1 MATYSTKGVAGIP
14 LAALD
19 AIQDENTRQVLVALV
34 DGWHVRNGSTG
45 TGDSRFVTKAE
56 LAQQAFKT
64 DLLVSSGGTS
74 SGGGSADG
82 GGTVKPGQIAQII
95 NDVQASVF
103 ASQLWSDLGSRI
115 SLIQID
121 NTQNAA
127 DIKTE
132 TQKRINADN
141 AIVQTTTTQFAV
153 LNGNVAAV
161 QQQVTT
167 IANNVSSYSQLLTT
181 LQSQVGANTSALQIE
196 ANTRA
201 TADNELS
208 AKFSVKIDQNGYVSG
223 FGLMSTANNSTPYS
237 RFIVRAD
244 QFAIGS
250 PSGPG
255 ITPAVPFVVQ
265 TTWDAKGNPPGVYMD
280 TAYLKK
286 ASIATA
292 LIDDAAITSAKIQNA
307 AVTYAK
313 IGDAEVGT
321 LKIQGNAVTIPSSA
335 TSIGYGPWAAV
346 YLPQP
351 GNVVC
356 IGQAVISGTSSA
368 DGGGSFYGSIR
379 VSCYSNPGPVLY
391 GTGPTATGSGY
402 GSAGTQATIMTMAVF
417 SLPAGYYS
425 FNLQVDTSMANLGL
439 CQILALGTMR

>member
-1 MATYSTKGVAGIP
+1 MATVSTNKGVAGIP

-19 AIQDENTRQVLVALV
+19 AIPDENTRQVLAALV
-34 DGWHVRNGSTG
+34 EGWHVRNGTTG
-45 TGDSRFVTKAE
+45 NGDGRFVTKAE
-56 LAQQAFKT
+56 LTQQAFKT
-64 DLLVSSGGTS
+64 QQAATTAAGSSSSTQTNLGTI
-74 SGGGSADG
+74 
-82 GGTVKPGQIAQII
+82 KPGQIAQII

-121 NTQNAA
+121 STQNAA

-167 IANNVSSYSQLLTT
+167 IANTVSAYSQMLTT

-196 ANTRA
+196 ATTRA
-201 TADNELS
+201 NADNEML

-255 ITPAVPFVVQ
+255 IQPAVPFVVL
-265 TTWDAKGNPPGVYMD
+265 TTYDAKGNPPGVYMD
-280 TAYLKK
+280 SAYMKK
-286 ASIATA
+286 AS
-292 LIDDAAITSAKIQNA
+292 
-307 AVTYAK
+307 
-313 IGDAEVGT
+313 VGT
-321 LKIQGNAVTIPSSA
+321 LMIDGNAVTVPAAAYSGWGSA
-335 TSIGYGPWAAV
+335 I
-346 YLPQP
+346 
-351 GNVVC
+351 
-356 IGQAVISGTSSA
+356 GTSYTEVQVLYFNRSAGA
-368 DGGGSFYGSIR
+368 DGYAPMVGFLSYTHQNNGGSYFDDSHTVIVRVVRTADGAEVYWGSFSAAGAWTTPYSASFR
-379 VSCYSNPGPVLY
+379 DTFAGATYYSVQVSISKGV
-391 GTGPTATGSGY
+391 ATG
-402 GSAGTQATIMTMAVF
+402 
-417 SLPAGYYS
+417 YYR
-425 FNLQVDTSMANLGL
+425 
-439 CQILALGTMR
+439 ALTLLETRR